1 MAPDP
6 VIVIVGAGIAGLTL
20 AIMLERAGMPR
31 YVVLERHAALKPLGS
46 ALLLSAMSLRCFD
59 QLGLLPEIIKI
70 SKPQV
75 GSVWLDEHMNYLGDF
90 DGSFIGKRYGYF
102 NVVMTRPDLV
112 DILARHVPAHK
123 IHYSKKVLSLT
134 QTSES
139 ATVRCS
145 DYSVYQGDIVI
156 GADGAYSGIRQNIYK
171 AIQAEYQ
178 EINVA
183 SLDNKRLNSV
193 VKPLPISDMAPLR
206 FDQHAIVGVTGK
218 LDADKYPFLREKA
231 CQSITVFRG
240 SLSFWLF
247 PLAHDRIAWCIGS
260 RDFSVYE
267 QDRERSLA
275 APTSSNG
282 TPTTTTSTSVEP
294 VSQSAVSN
302 IVGIAPG
309 GFIPPQRIEPFH
321 PFVPK
326 TPSVLSVSTVD
337 TSASAATN
345 STSTTTNTF
354 ATVSTVTHS
363 IDTLSSATR
372 FSGTHSTGTHS
383 SRNRSTTTPSMYSST
398 RKKPKLSN
406 VFKGKE
412 GPAENFKISEWAP
425 DAVDDMLNLK
435 ALRDQTSPYG
445 GTIGDLFDKTPK
457 GNAVKIMLEDK
468 SFKTWF
474 YKRTVLV
481 GDACHKLI
489 PFSGV
494 GSVHAIMDCIT
505 LMNALFDMPD
515 GDQFT
520 ATDISKAFQTYRALR
535 YKSAS
540 AAVKGSRQTSHIL
553 SGTGTLN
560 ELIRK
565 GTVRGMPQ
573 YLISVAADRI
583 FSSRPIL
590 TYLPFVPDYGSR
602 KSDPQPL
609 GRRDREELELL
620 RARQRVEREN
630 RLKAK
635 RSTILTN
642 QGDRLSMSEIFRD
655 GAQRILQTN
664 SMLSSVTTLLR
675 GGQVTKAL
683 PSSSSLLSTSSGLLA
698 LDLPKHNNLMARPQ
712 FLKRSVD
719 VLSSRASARASAVS
733 SMANDSTDA
742 ISISSTMS
750 TTTTAS
756 RASVFSYYSSAIED
770 YQFMQTSTP
779 FQAKSSVTFRAGF
792 GEPKSASTR
801 SSSENVTF
809 GQKSHSYE
817 FHARGASANET
828 TNEDEDDAYSIMGD
842 FTGSCCLGSIY
853 TESTYTESSCS
864 CSIYTESDLEA
875 ERGVAP
881 SVPYT
886 EKDLCGYY
894 TRERSVYPYMD
905 RRYQKKVFHNM
916 ADVRKEKFRN
926 NILEEDE
933 EDTVTNSATH
943 PTRQHRR
950 PRYDSELGER
960 RRDSSASLVSSLFR
974 RYGVSGSGSGLSRS
988 SSTITG
994 YGDPAATVESSLLNL
1009 SINNNKNDE
1018 RESCYASSVSEMV
1031 VSAPVSTH
1039 DQVLSDVRK
1048 RSKNKGKADLAQ
1060 TSREVDTISI
1070 KAILQRYEEEPQS
1083 EAVDIPGG
1091 ATAVM
1096 HLARIQ
1102 PEQVQS

>member
-6 VIVIVGAGIAGLTL
+6 VIIIVGAGIAGLTL

-31 YVVLERHAALKPLGS
+31 YVVLERHASLKPLGS

-70 SKPQV
+70 AKPQV

-171 AIQAEYQ
+171 AIQSEYQ

-193 VKPLPISDMAPLR
+193 VKPLPKSDMAPLR
-206 FDQHAIVGVTGK
+206 FDQHAIVGVTGT

-267 QDRERSLA
+267 QNRERNLA
-275 APTSSNG
+275 S
-282 TPTTTTSTSVEP
+282 PTTSNCAPTTSTSPAVL
-294 VSQSAVSN
+294 VSQSATDSS
-302 IVGIAPG
+302 IIGIAPG
-309 GFIPPQRIEPFH
+309 SSLPPQRIDPIH
-321 PFVPK
+321 PLVPK
-326 TPSVLSVSTVD
+326 PPSVLSVSTVD
-337 TSASAATN
+337 TTTSAATN
-345 STSTTTNTF
+345 NTSTTTNTT
-354 ATVSTVTHS
+354 ATVSTTGY
-363 IDTLSSATR
+363 SSAAHS
-372 FSGTHSTGTHS
+372 SGTNSSRDRSTGTS
-383 SRNRSTTTPSMYSST
+383 SMSSST
-398 RKKPKLSN
+398 KKKPKLSS

-425 DAVDDMLNLK
+425 DAVDEMLNLN
-435 ALRDQTSPYG
+435 ALRDQASPYG

-468 SFKTWF
+468 SFKTWH

-494 GSVHAIMDCIT
+494 GSVHAVMDCIT

-515 GDQFT
+515 GDHFT

-583 FSSRPIL
+583 FASRPIL

-620 RARQRVEREN
+620 RARQRSGRLNQFKAKTSTLSTTQGQGN
-630 RLKAK
+630 RLSVGGIL
-635 RSTILTN
+635 RS
-642 QGDRLSMSEIFRD
+642 
-655 GAQRILQTN
+655 GAQRIMQPSVN
-664 SMLSSVTTLLR
+664 SSVATLLR
-675 GGQVTKAL
+675 GQVTKAR
-683 PSSSSLLSTSSGLLA
+683 PSSSSSSSALSTSLSGLLA

-712 FLKRSVD
+712 FLKRPLAPASSRISFVHASVD
-719 VLSSRASARASAVS
+719 SAITDSS
-733 SMANDSTDA
+733 DA
-742 ISISSTMS
+742 ISISSAKS

-756 RASVFSYYSSAIED
+756 QASVYSYYSSAIED
-770 YQFMQTSTP
+770 YQLMQTSNLSHERR
-779 FQAKSSVTFRAGF
+779 AVTFQF
-792 GEPKSASTR
+792 GSSESMSTSTR
-801 SSSENVTF
+801 SSSGNGAFSRATC
-809 GQKSHSYE
+809 SYD
-817 FHARGASANET
+817 FHAKDSSET
-828 TNEDEDDAYSIMGD
+828 TDEDEDGACSVMDD
-842 FTGSCCLGSIY
+842 CTGSC
-853 TESTYTESSCS
+853 
-864 CSIYTESDLEA
+864 
-875 ERGVAP
+875 
-881 SVPYT
+881 
-886 EKDLCGYY
+886 
-894 TRERSVYPYMD
+894 
-905 RRYQKKVFHNM
+905 F
-916 ADVRKEKFRN
+916 
-926 NILEEDE
+926 
-933 EDTVTNSATH
+933 
-943 PTRQHRR
+943 
-950 PRYDSELGER
+950 
-960 RRDSSASLVSSLFR
+960 
-974 RYGVSGSGSGLSRS
+974 SGS
-988 SSTITG
+988 
-994 YGDPAATVESSLLNL
+994 
-1009 SINNNKNDE
+1009 
-1018 RESCYASSVSEMV
+1018 
-1031 VSAPVSTH
+1031 
-1039 DQVLSDVRK
+1039 
-1048 RSKNKGKADLAQ
+1048 
-1060 TSREVDTISI
+1060 
-1070 KAILQRYEEEPQS
+1070 
-1083 EAVDIPGG
+1083 
-1091 ATAVM
+1091 
-1096 HLARIQ
+1096 
-1102 PEQVQS
+1102 

>member
-6 VIVIVGAGIAGLTL
+6 AIVIVGAGIAGLTL

-31 YVVLERHAALKPLGS
+31 YVVLERHASLKPLGS

-123 IHYSKKVLSLT
+123 IHYGKKVLSLA

-171 AIQAEYQ
+171 AIQTEYR

-193 VKPLPISDMAPLR
+193 VKPLPKSDMAPLR

-231 CQSITVFRG
+231 CQSIT
-240 SLSFWLF
+240 FWLF

-260 RDFSVYE
+260 RDFSVYK
-267 QDRERSLA
+267 QNRERSFA
-275 APTSSNG
+275 APTRSNG
-282 TPTTTTSTSVEP
+282 TPDATTSSSP
-294 VSQSAVSN
+294 SNDSKSQNSTGSN

-309 GFIPPQRIEPFH
+309 SSLPPQRIDPLQ

-326 TPSVLSVSTVD
+326 ALSVLSVASVD
-337 TSASAATN
+337 TSVSAATN
-345 STSTTTNTF
+345 STSTTTATF
-354 ATVSTVTHS
+354 ATVSTTGHS
-363 IDTLSSATR
+363 SETPS
-372 FSGTHSTGTHS
+372 SGTRSSGTRS
-383 SRNRSTTTPSMYSST
+383 SGTRSSGARSTETPSTSSST
-398 RKKPKLSN
+398 KKKSKLSN
-406 VFKGKE
+406 VFKGNE

-425 DAVDDMLNLK
+425 DAVDEMLDLT

-468 SFKTWF
+468 SFKTWH

-494 GSVHAIMDCIT
+494 GSVHAVMDCIT

-520 ATDISKAFQTYRALR
+520 ATDISQAFQTYRALR

-560 ELIRK
+560 ELIRR

-573 YLISVAADRI
+573 YLILVAADRI

-620 RARQRVEREN
+620 RARQRTEREIQLKVKTSTSTQGN
-630 RLKAK
+630 RL
-635 RSTILTN
+635 SVGGILRN
-642 QGDRLSMSEIFRD
+642 
-655 GAQRILQTN
+655 GAQRILQP
-664 SMLSSVTTLLR
+664 SSLTSPAVTLLR
-675 GGQVTKAL
+675 GQATKAL
-683 PSSSSLLSTSSGLLA
+683 PSSPLTSSTSSGLLA

-712 FLKRSVD
+712 FLTRSVA
-719 VLSSRASARASAVS
+719 VSSSTASKLASAVS
-733 SMANDSTDA
+733 GMTADDSTDA
-742 ISISSTMS
+742 MSISSAMS
-750 TTTTAS
+750 TNTTTS
-756 RASVFSYYSSAIED
+756 QASVYSYYSSAIQD
-770 YQFMQTSTP
+770 YQLMQTSNP
-779 FQAKSSVTFRAGF
+779 SHNKRSVTFGTGSGALTST
-792 GEPKSASTR
+792 SAR
-801 SSSENVTF
+801 LSSGSGTF
-809 GQKSHSYE
+809 GRATCSCE
-817 FHARGASANET
+817 LCARETSANET
-828 TNEDEDDAYSIMGD
+828 TNKGEDDAGSVMYHC
-842 FTGSCCLGSIY
+842 GSCCSGSMYTESIY
-853 TESTYTESSCS
+853 TESSRSGSVYSM
-864 CSIYTESDLEA
+864 SIYTESDLEA

-881 SVPYT
+881 SMPYT
-886 EKDLCGYY
+886 EKDLKNGYY
-894 TRERSVYPYMD
+894 IRERSVYPYMNK
-905 RRYQKKVFHNM
+905 RQQKMFHNK
-916 ADVRKEKFRN
+916 ATVRKEDSRG
-926 NILEEDE
+926 ITYDG
-933 EDTVTNSATH
+933 DTAATRALN
-943 PTRQHRR
+943 RQHRR
-950 PRYDSELGER
+950 PSFDSELGER
-960 RRDSSASLVSSLFR
+960 RRDSSASLASSLFR
-974 RYGVSGSGSGLSRS
+974 RYGVSGSLSRY
-988 SSTITG
+988 STTVTG
-994 YGDPAATVESSLLNL
+994 YGDPVAKPESSLLSL
-1009 SINNNKNDE
+1009 PNNNKAV
-1018 RESCYASSVSEMV
+1018 RESVYVSSVSEMAV
-1031 VSAPVSTH
+1031 PTSTASTH
-1039 DQVLSDVRK
+1039 NHVLIDEK
-1048 RSKNKGKADLAQ
+1048 KKNKDKAVLAHK
-1060 TSREVDTISI
+1060 SHEVDTSPI
-1070 KAILQRYEEEPQS
+1070 KTILQQYEDEPLPEENDS
-1083 EAVDIPGG
+1083 KESAI
-1091 ATAVM
+1091 TVM

-1102 PEQVQS
+1102 PEEVQA

>member
-31 YVVLERHAALKPLGS
+31 YVVLERHASLKPLGS

-183 SLDNKRLNSV
+183 SLDNKRFNSV

-240 SLSFWLF
+240 SLSK
-247 PLAHDRIAWCIGS
+247 
-260 RDFSVYE
+260 
-267 QDRERSLA
+267 RS
-275 APTSSNG
+275 
-282 TPTTTTSTSVEP
+282 
-294 VSQSAVSN
+294 
-302 IVGIAPG
+302 
-309 GFIPPQRIEPFH
+309 
-321 PFVPK
+321 K
-326 TPSVLSVSTVD
+326 
-337 TSASAATN
+337 
-345 STSTTTNTF
+345 
-354 ATVSTVTHS
+354 
-363 IDTLSSATR
+363 LSS
-372 FSGTHSTGTHS
+372 
-383 SRNRSTTTPSMYSST
+383 
-398 RKKPKLSN
+398 

-435 ALRDQTSPYG
+435 TLRDQTSPYG

-520 ATDISKAFQTYRALR
+520 ATDITKAFRTYRALR
-535 YKSAS
+535 YKSAT

-583 FSSRPIL
+583 FCSRPIL
-590 TYLPFVPDYGSR
+590 TYLPFVPDYGTR

-630 RLKAK
+630 QLKAK
-635 RSTILTN
+635 RSMTLTN
-642 QGDRLSMSEIFRD
+642 QGSRLSVGGILRG
-655 GAQRILQTN
+655 GAQRILQTS
-664 SMLSSVTTLLR
+664 SMASSATTLLR

-683 PSSSSLLSTSSGLLA
+683 PPSSSSSSSLSTSSGLLA

-712 FLKRSVD
+712 FLKRSVAAP
-719 VLSSRASARASAVS
+719 SPRASARASGVS
-733 SMANDSTDA
+733 SMTHDSTDA
-742 ISISSTMS
+742 ISISSTIS

-756 RASVFSYYSSAIED
+756 RASVYSYYSSAIED
-770 YQFMQTSTP
+770 YKLMQTSNP
-779 FQAKSSVTFRAGF
+779 SHAKSSVTFRAGF
-792 GEPKSASTR
+792 GESTSTSTQ
-801 SSSENVTF
+801 SSSGTGTF
-809 GQKSHSYE
+809 GQAAGSRG
-817 FHARGASANET
+817 FHDREASANET
-828 TNEDEDDAYSIMGD
+828 TDEDEDDAYSVTND
-842 FTGSCCLGSIY
+842 CTGPCCAGPVY

-864 CSIYTESDLEA
+864 CSMYSKSIYSDSDLEA

-881 SVPYT
+881 SLPYT
-886 EKDLCGYY
+886 ERDLCGYY
-894 TRERSVYPYMD
+894 IRERSVYPYMD
-905 RRYQKKVFHNM
+905 TRHQEKVFHSKVF
-916 ADVRKEKFRN
+916 VRRERSRDN
-926 NILEEDE
+926 VQVEEEDDDDDDDDNDGGGDD
-933 EDTVTNSATH
+933 DTATIRAIH
-943 PTRQHRR
+943 PSRQHRR
-950 PRYDSELGER
+950 SSYDSELGER

-974 RYGVSGSGSGLSRS
+974 RYGISGSSSDVSRG
-988 SSTITG
+988 SSTATG
-994 YGDPAATVESSLLNL
+994 YDDLAAKPESSLLNL
-1009 SINNNKNDE
+1009 
-1018 RESCYASSVSEMV
+1018 
-1031 VSAPVSTH
+1031 PV
-1039 DQVLSDVRK
+1039 
-1048 RSKNKGKADLAQ
+1048 
-1060 TSREVDTISI
+1060 
-1070 KAILQRYEEEPQS
+1070 
-1083 EAVDIPGG
+1083 
-1091 ATAVM
+1091 
-1096 HLARIQ
+1096 
-1102 PEQVQS
+1102 

>member
-6 VIVIVGAGIAGLTL
+6 VIVIVGAGIAGMTL

-31 YVVLERHAALKPLGS
+31 YVVLERHASLKPLGS

-70 SKPQV
+70 AKPQV

-171 AIQAEYQ
+171 AIQSEHQ

-193 VKPLPISDMAPLR
+193 VKPLPKSDMAPLR
-206 FDQHAIVGVTGK
+206 FDQHAIVGVTET
-218 LDADKYPFLREKA
+218 LDANKYPFLREKA

-267 QDRERSLA
+267 QNRERNLA
-275 APTSSNG
+275 SPTTSNGVPTIATSS
-282 TPTTTTSTSVEP
+282 VL
-294 VSQSAVSN
+294 VSQSATDSN
-302 IVGIAPG
+302 IIGIAPG
-309 GFIPPQRIEPFH
+309 SSLPPQRINPIHPLEPK
-321 PFVPK
+321 P
-326 TPSVLSVSTVD
+326 PSVLSVSTVD
-337 TSASAATN
+337 TTTSAATI
-345 STSTTTNTF
+345 STSITTNTI
-354 ATVSTVTHS
+354 ATVTT
-363 IDTLSSATR
+363 TGCSSAAHS
-372 FSGTHSTGTHS
+372 SGTNSSGDRSTGS
-383 SRNRSTTTPSMYSST
+383 SSMSSST
-398 RKKPKLSN
+398 KKKPKLRS

-425 DAVDDMLNLK
+425 EAVDEMLNLS

-468 SFKTWF
+468 SFKTWH

-494 GSVHAIMDCIT
+494 GSVHAVMDCIT

-583 FSSRPIL
+583 FASRPIL

-620 RARQRVEREN
+620 RARQRIERLN
-630 RLKAK
+630 QLKAK
-635 RSTILTN
+635 TSTLSTTQDQVN
-642 QGDRLSMSEIFRD
+642 RLSVRGILRS
-655 GAQRILQTN
+655 GAQRILQP
-664 SMLSSVTTLLR
+664 SMNSSVATLLR
-675 GGQVTKAL
+675 GQVAKAR
-683 PSSSSLLSTSSGLLA
+683 PSSSSSSALSTSLSGLLA

-712 FLKRSVD
+712 FLKRPLAPASSRISFVHVSVD
-719 VLSSRASARASAVS
+719 TAITDSS
-733 SMANDSTDA
+733 DA
-742 ISISSTMS
+742 ISISSAKT

-756 RASVFSYYSSAIED
+756 QASVYSYYSSAIED
-770 YQFMQTSTP
+770 YQLMHTSNP
-779 FQAKSSVTFRAGF
+779 SHERRAVTFQPGS
-792 GEPKSASTR
+792 GESMSTSTR
-801 SSSENVTF
+801 SSSGNET
-809 GQKSHSYE
+809 SSRATCSCE
-817 FHARGASANET
+817 FHPRDSSET
-828 TNEDEDDAYSIMGD
+828 IDEDEDGACSVMDNC
-842 FTGSCCLGSIY
+842 TGSCFSGSMYTESVYTESSCPDSIYSRSIY
-853 TESTYTESSCS
+853 TESN
-864 CSIYTESDLEA
+864 LEA

-881 SVPYT
+881 SMPYT
-886 EKDLCGYY
+886 EKDVKSGYY
-894 TRERSVYPYMD
+894 MRERSVYPYTNNCH
-905 RRYQKKVFHNM
+905 QKKSILNHKTSL
-916 ADVRKEKFRN
+916 RKE
-926 NILEEDE
+926 DSSGVHHDYDD
-933 EDTVTNSATH
+933 DTATIRASLN
-943 PTRQHRR
+943 RQHRR
-950 PRYDSELGER
+950 QSYDSELGER
-960 RRDSSASLVSSLFR
+960 RRRDSSASIVSSLFR
-974 RYGVSGSGSGLSRS
+974 RYGVSSSLSRS
-988 SSTITG
+988 TSTATG
-994 YGDPAATVESSLLNL
+994 YGDSVAKLESSILGVPTD
-1009 SINNNKNDE
+1009 NNKDVGE
-1018 RESCYASSVSEMV
+1018 TYASSVSDIV
-1031 VSAPVSTH
+1031 VPGATSSH
-1039 DQVLSDVRK
+1039 NQMLSDEK
-1048 RSKNKGKADLAQ
+1048 KNKGKMALVQKSHELDL
-1060 TSREVDTISI
+1060 SPI
-1070 KAILQRYEEEPQS
+1070 KTILQRYEDESQS
-1083 EAVDIPGG
+1083 AAIDSEVG
-1091 ATAVM
+1091 ATVVM

-1102 PEQVQS
+1102 PEEQA